1 MGLQRCFV
9 WKEGEEEEEEEEE
22 LIVRGS
28 SHSWASH
35 SPLQGRTEKS
45 VDF

>member
-1 MGLQRCFV
+1 MGLQRCFI
-9 WKEGEEEEEEEEE
+9 WKEGEEEE

-28 SHSWASH
+28 SHSRASH